1 MSKTMILTLATVLL
15 AGCATD
21 TPPATAP
28 QAETRQVTYACD
40 RGPDL
45 TVVYGESSAS
55 IIGSD
60 GSAAVVLPQKP
71 AASGTWYETPTH
83 SIRGKGDEVTY
94 TVGRMVPM
102 TCKAR

>member
-1 MSKTMILTLATVLL
+1 MLKPIIPGLAAILV
-15 AGCATD
+15 AGCAT
-21 TPPATAP
+21 TAPATAP
-28 QAETRQVTYACD
+28 PAPEEHRVTYGCD

-45 TVVYGESSAS
+45 TVVYAEGQAS

-60 GSAAVVLPQKP
+60 GTAAIVLPQKP
-71 AASGTWYETPTH
+71 AASGVWYETATH

-94 TVGRMVPM
+94 TVGRMAPM

>member
-1 MSKTMILTLATVLL
+1 MLKPIIPGLAAILV
-15 AGCATD
+15 AGCAT
-21 TPPATAP
+21 TAPATAP
-28 QAETRQVTYACD
+28 PAPEERRVTYGCD

-45 TVVYGESSAS
+45 TVVYAEGQAS

-60 GSAAVVLPQKP
+60 GTAAIVLPQKP
-71 AASGTWYETPTH
+71 AASGVWYETATH

-94 TVGRMVPM
+94 TVGRMAPM

>member
-1 MSKTMILTLATVLL
+1 MKTIVPALAAMLL
-15 AGCATD
+15 AGCATTKPPT
-21 TPPATAP
+21 TPP
-28 QAETRQVTYACD
+28 QDERRVTYGCD

-45 TVVYGESSAS
+45 TVVYTEGQAS

-60 GSAAVVLPQKP
+60 GSAAVVLPQRP
-71 AASGTWYETPTH
+71 SASGFWYETPTH

-102 TCKAR
+102 SCKAR

>member
-1 MSKTMILTLATVLL
+1 MKTIILALALATTLL

-21 TPPATAP
+21 MPPATAKT
-28 QAETRQVTYACD
+28 EGRSVTYACD

-45 TVVYGESSAS
+45 TVVYAEDTAS

-71 AASGTWYETPTH
+71 SASGVWYETPTH

-94 TVGRMVPM
+94 TVGRMAPM

>member
-1 MSKTMILTLATVLL
+1 MSKTIILALATVLL
-15 AGCATD
+15 AGCETD
-21 TPPATAP
+21 APPKAAP
-28 QAETRQVTYACD
+28 PAETRRVTYGCD

-45 TVVYGESSAS
+45 TVVYGEGTAS

-60 GSAAVVLPQKP
+60 GGAAVVLPQKP
-71 AASGTWYETPTH
+71 AASGVWYETPTH

>member
-1 MSKTMILTLATVLL
+1 MSKTIILALATVLV

-28 QAETRQVTYACD
+28 KTESHQVTYACD

-45 TVVYGESSAS
+45 TVVYAEGTAS

-94 TVGRMVPM
+94 TVGRMAPM